1 MGVYTLVTVSK
12 YLRKKGCKGRKAIG
26 FVIPQRARML
36 RELAQ
41 SISALEQEDE
51 LDDEEELPHRLLAG
65 EINYA
70 YFEDSD

>member
-12 YLRKKGCKGRKAIG
+12 FLKKKGCKGQKAIR
-26 FVIPQRARML
+26 FVVPQRARML